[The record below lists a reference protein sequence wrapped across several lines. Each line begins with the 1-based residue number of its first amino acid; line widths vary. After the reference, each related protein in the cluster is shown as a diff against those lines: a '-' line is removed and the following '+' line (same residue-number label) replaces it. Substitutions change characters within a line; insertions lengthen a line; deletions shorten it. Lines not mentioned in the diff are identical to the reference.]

1 MEYKY
6 IGSRGSGS
14 MSWFL
19 QRISGVVLVVV
30 MVGHFILMHYNPE
43 MGHLYDRVYERMQN
57 PYYQMLQIAFVVLA
71 LYHGLQGVWNIY
83 RDFKLPSWLNMTVL
97 SLLILLG
104 IGFGALGI
112 ANILHF

>member
-1 MEYKY
+1 MSYKY

-19 QRISGVVLVVV
+19 QRISGIVLVFV

-43 MGHLYDRVYERMQN
+43 MGHSFNRVFERMQN

-83 RDFKLPSWLNMTVL
+83 RDFKLPSWLNMAVL
-97 SLLILLG
+97 AILIVVG
-104 IGFGALGI
+104 VGFGALGI